1 MTNIENVDPSAGVA
15 VCQVYNSDEK
25 LKMKNIQETPAIMS
39 LPQLYVQAGVVLET
53 LDSVLADQGM
63 MVPLDLGAK
72 VLKICQMRLS
82 QILFSQGSCHIGGN
96 VSTNAGGLRLLRFT
110 KYLELPYGLH
120 EPS

>member
-1 MTNIENVDPSAGVA
+1 M
-15 VCQVYNSDEK
+15 
-25 LKMKNIQETPAIMS
+25 
-39 LPQLYVQAGVVLET
+39 VLET

-72 VLKICQMRLS
+72 VHEICQLRLS
-82 QILFSQGSCHIGGN
+82 QLLFSQGSCHIGGN

-110 KYLELPYGLH
+110 KYLELPYRLH

>member
-1 MTNIENVDPSAGVA
+1 MVISTGLMTNIESVDPSAGVA

-25 LKMKNIQETPAIMS
+25 LKMKSIQETPAIMS

-72 VLKICQMRLS
+72 VLKSCQIRLS
-82 QILFSQGSCHIGGN
+82 NLTLFSQGSCHIGGN
-96 VSTNAGGLRLLRFT
+96 VSTNAGGLRLLR
-110 KYLELPYGLH
+110 
-120 EPS
+120 